1 MEFQMLARTTK
12 RKKKP
17 PHPGDEVHDHLV
29 EMDFWVKCAYLFT
42 PAFLALVGG
51 LRAAMIAI
59 FIYPVISILYFIIR
73 HRYLKSV
80 PPEKLVHVVP
90 WSHIYDGRSLSM
102 IILCLWVLAGGY
114 ALYNHLF

>member
-1 MEFQMLARTTK
+1 MPAGTTK

-17 PHPGDEVHDHLV
+17 PHPGGDVHEHLV

-42 PAFLALVGG
+42 PAFLALFAG
-51 LRAAMIAI
+51 LNAVLIAVYV
-59 FIYPVISILYFIIR
+59 YPVISMLYFIIR

-90 WSHIYDGRSLSM
+90 WSHIYEGRSLSM
-102 IILCLWVLAGGY
+102 IILNFWVLAGGY
-114 ALYNHLF
+114 ALYNHFF